1 MVSLKVVM
9 CGGVE
14 VEVGL
19 AILAKG
25 WKQVREVSEELPQ
38 VGDKER
44 KEGDQG

>member
-9 CGGVE
+9 CGGVQ

-25 WKQVREVSEELPQ
+25 WKQVWEVSEELLQ
-38 VGDKER
+38 VGDKQR
-44 KEGDQG
+44 KEDEQG